1 MVDGLLPMLM
11 VLLVAA
17 LFVRAWMK
25 SILPVVARLDEHDP
39 RAALWCDAMLPVLFA
54 LPFLG
59 LALRTGRADLAASG
73 GWLLVAAP
81 VLIGGVSG
89 GLALTMSTA
98 AQNRFA
104 PRADAPQR
112 ALFTALAWLAA
123 GLALLLLSAIGSL
136 SLLVGQTLLAIG
148 AVLLWVIAPGEAAS
162 SDRSARPRSG
172 STSTS
177 TSSGTIALLF
187 ALAIALAALIAILP
201 APWHVAAVT
210 VHAGSAIILL
220 TATLRSGA
228 WGGAGGGSGSGNSL
242 TLRIAG
248 WTAVHGSL
256 LGLGTLSLITLI
268 SRRTALIGSLADP
281 IAQSEYLFNRV
292 AGHAHLFA
300 MPAVIILF
308 LAIGRAAGTSEAL
321 PRPLR
326 IILAIAL
333 AVLSLLTFA
342 SLILATDAFS
352 PSILTG

>member
-73 GWLLVAAP
+73 GWLLVAGP

-89 GLALTMSTA
+89 GLALTLPT

-148 AVLLWVIAPGEAAS
+148 AVLLWVVAPGEAAS
-162 SDRSARPRSG
+162 SDRSTRSRSG

-177 TSSGTIALLF
+177 SSSGTIALLF

-220 TATLRSGA
+220 TANLRTGS
-228 WGGAGGGSGSGNSL
+228 GGGGGGVNGNSL

-281 IAQSEYLFNRV
+281 VAQSEYFFNRV

-300 MPAVIILF
+300 MPAVLILF

>member
-25 SILPVVARLDEHDP
+25 SILPVVARFDEHDP

-59 LALRTGRADLAASG
+59 LTLRTGRADLAASG
-73 GWLLVAAP
+73 GWLLVAGP

-89 GLALTMSTA
+89 GLALTLPT

-162 SDRSARPRSG
+162 SDRSARSRSG

-177 TSSGTIALLF
+177 SGGTIALLF

-210 VHAGSAIILL
+210 VHAASTIILL
-220 TATLRSGA
+220 TANLRSGA

-281 IAQSEYLFNRV
+281 VAQSEYLFNRV

-300 MPAVIILF
+300 MPAVLILF
-308 LAIGRAAGTSEAL
+308 LAIGRAAGTSAAL

-352 PSILTG
+352 PSIPTG